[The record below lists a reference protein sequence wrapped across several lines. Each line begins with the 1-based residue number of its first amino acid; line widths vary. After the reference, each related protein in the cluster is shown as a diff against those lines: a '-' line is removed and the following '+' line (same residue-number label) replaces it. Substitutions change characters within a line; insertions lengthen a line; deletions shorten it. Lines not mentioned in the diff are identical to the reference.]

1 MTRVP
6 YPILVLLALGAMIS
20 LMISLPGCAVLQGAA
35 SATGGYLTKSEFDQ
49 HDDRIDAIEGRVK
62 SIERWS
68 GGK

>member
-6 YPILVLLALGAMIS
+6 YPILVLLALGA
-20 LMISLPGCAVLQGAA
+20 MISLPGCAVLQGAA

-49 HDDRIDAIEGRVK
+49 HDDRIDAIERRVK